1 MRFCLSLH
9 ALAAALLCAGHASA
23 VSADELDDALGA
35 FDELSTTVV
44 TAEKKADPTDN
55 PYGYLTGSIALSAS
69 YNFRD
74 HSSSNPDTGGRTDWQ
89 GLSKL
94 RTKLYLEHNK
104 TYANNWQTRVS
115 GYTFYDSMYSLRDR
129 GDYGDEVLSDYEYES
144 EFQEVWVLGKLRDNL
159 DLKLGRQ
166 VVNWGRADSFRVLD
180 ILNPL
185 DNREPGLVDI
195 EDLRLPV
202 GMAKLDYYFDEHW
215 GSSFIVIPEVR
226 FSKNPPPGN
235 DFEVKDSEKFEED
248 QPEDFSDSSY
258 AASLSGVFS
267 GWDVS
272 FHAARYWREAP
283 YLEPVFDSTG
293 SFTAPNYPLTASR
306 LQHSRLTMLGA
317 GANYTKGS
325 WLYKGEMA
333 WNDGI
338 DYTVYT
344 NVGSPFNVVPTSS
357 TEKNRLDTMLGI
369 EYFGIANTSF
379 SIELAHQYIV
389 DFEDRLEPP
398 SPANEQKN
406 TTGIAF
412 RATHNMFNDRL
423 DLNAVI
429 FGTFN
434 EGGSGARF
442 DAEYDLRDALVLS
455 GGVIFYEEGDY
466 QPFDTYYKNDRLF
479 AELKYSF

>member
-1 MRFCLSLH
+1 MQRLISYRLIASVIFY
-9 ALAAALLCAGHASA
+9 AGYTATL
-23 VSADELDDALGA
+23 SADELEDALGA
-35 FDELSTTVV
+35 FEELSTTVV
-44 TAEKKADPTDN
+44 TAENKNDPSDN
-55 PYGYLTGSIALSAS
+55 PYGYLTGNISLSAS

-74 HSSSNPDTGGRTDWQ
+74 HSSSNPDTGGTTNWQ

-104 TYANNWQTRVS
+104 TYNDNWQSRVS
-115 GYTFYDSMYSLRDR
+115 GYAFYDSMYSLRDR
-129 GDYGDEVLSDYEYES
+129 GDYSNSVLSEYEHEA
-144 EFQEVWVLGKLRDNL
+144 EFQEVWILGKLRDNI

-166 VVNWGRADSFRVLD
+166 VVNWGRADSFRILD
-180 ILNPL
+180 VLNPL

-202 GMAKLDYYFDEHW
+202 AMAKLDYYFNEHW

-226 FSKNPPPGN
+226 FGKNPPPGS
-235 DFEVKDSEKFEED
+235 DYEVKDSEKFKED
-248 QPEDFSDSSY
+248 EPENFSDSSY
-258 AASLSGVFS
+258 AASLSGIYS

-272 FHAARYWREAP
+272 FHIARYWRDAP
-283 YLEPVFDSTG
+283 YLEPVFNPGGDV
-293 SFTAPNYPLTASR
+293 ADPNYPLIDSR
-306 LQHSRLTMLGA
+306 LKHSRLTMIG
-317 GANYTKGS
+317 GGGNYTKGA

-333 WNDGI
+333 WIDGI
-338 DYTVYT
+338 DYTVYQ
-344 NVGSPFNVVPTSS
+344 NVGAPFNVVPTSS
-357 TEKNRLDTMLGI
+357 AERNRLDTLLGI

-379 SIELAHQYIV
+379 AVELAHQYIV
-389 DFEDRLEPP
+389 DFDNSLEAPK
-398 SPANEQKN
+398 PANEQKN

-412 RATHNMFNDRL
+412 RASHNMYNDRL

-434 EGGSGARF
+434 EGGSGVRF
-442 DAEYDLRDALVLS
+442 DAEYDLRDALALS

-479 AELKYSF
+479 GEIKYSF